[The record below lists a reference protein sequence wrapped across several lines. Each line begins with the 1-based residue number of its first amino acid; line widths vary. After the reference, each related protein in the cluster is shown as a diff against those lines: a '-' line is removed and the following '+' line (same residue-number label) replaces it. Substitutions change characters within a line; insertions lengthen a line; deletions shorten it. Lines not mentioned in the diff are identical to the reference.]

1 MTEKTYRIDI
11 EGGAAVRARPGD
23 TLLEVAAEAGLEV
36 SADCGGAGTCGK
48 CRARAGGLLEPPSD
62 AERKLLS
69 AREIESGVRLACQA
83 RISGDAGA
91 VFEGNAVSSEI
102 TDFCMEYEPP
112 DSGRGHAPDSE
123 RGFGLAIDIG
133 TTTLNA
139 RLVDLETGRAA
150 ASAASANP
158 QRIYGADVASR
169 LSFAVSGGLGA
180 LRSGLR
186 RRVSRM
192 VEWLAER
199 GGVEAGAAKRSIVV
213 GNPTMLSVFFGY
225 DPSGIGA
232 APFTPPFTGTA
243 AALAREL
250 GIPAAEGAVA
260 ETLPVVAGYVGA
272 DAVSAAL
279 RAGLHRPGGPRL
291 MIDLGTNAEMVLAA
305 GGEIWA
311 CAAAA
316 GPAFEGAHISCGST
330 AREGAVDTVML
341 SEDGTLAVGTIG
353 GAAPEGLCGTGLID
367 ALAVLLDSGALAASG
382 RLTAPEDGPIADRLS
397 GGDLGSQP
405 EFHIVRPGEMG
416 ARRPVSITQHDIRES
431 QLAKGAILAG
441 AETLM
446 AAAGVDAASLEA
458 VYLAGALGYSLNS
471 KSAIRIGLLPGA
483 RPEIVKF
490 IGNAALDGAAD
501 ALVSAKAR
509 EDARLLGDSIR
520 YFELSSAPGF
530 ADRFAAAMA
539 FPANLH

>member
-1 MTEKTYRIDI
+1 MTEKAYRIDI
-11 EGGAAVRARPGD
+11 EGGAVVRARPGT

-69 AREIESGVRLACQA
+69 AGELESGIRLACQA
-83 RISGDAGA
+83 RIAGDAVA
-91 VFEGNAVSSEI
+91 AFEGNAAPSEI
-102 TDFCMEYEPP
+102 TEFCMDYEPP
-112 DSGRGHAPDSE
+112 DSGRGHAPDGE
-123 RGFGLAIDIG
+123 RGFGLALDIG

-169 LSFAVSGGLGA
+169 LSFAASGGLGA

-186 RRVSRM
+186 RRVARM

-199 GGVEAGAAKRSIVV
+199 GGVEAGAAKRAIVV

-232 APFTPPFTGTA
+232 APFTPPFRGTA

-250 GIPAAEGAVA
+250 GIPAAEGAA
-260 ETLPVVAGYVGA
+260 AATLPVVAGYVGA
-272 DAVSAAL
+272 DAVSAAM

-305 GGEIWA
+305 GGKIWA

-316 GPAFEGAHISCGST
+316 GPAFEGAHISCGAT
-330 AREGAVDTVML
+330 AREGAVDTVAL
-341 SEDGTLAVGTIG
+341 SEGSLSVGTIG
-353 GAAPEGLCGTGLID
+353 GAAPQGLCGTGLID

-382 RLTAPEDGPIADRLS
+382 RLTAPKDSPIADRLS
-397 GGDLGSQP
+397 GGDLGAQP
-405 EFHIVRPGEMG
+405 AFHIVRPGEMG
-416 ARRPVSITQHDIRES
+416 ARRPVSVTQHDIREA

-441 AETLM
+441 AETLI
-446 AAAGVDAASLEA
+446 AAAGVDADSLEA
-458 VYLAGALGYSLNS
+458 VYLAGALGYSLNP

-483 RPEIVKF
+483 KPEIVKF
-490 IGNAALDGAAD
+490 LGNAALDGAAD
-501 ALVSAKAR
+501 ALLSAKAR
-509 EDARLLGDSIR
+509 DDARLLGDSIR

-530 ADRFAAAMA
+530 AERFAAAMV
-539 FPANLH
+539 FPSE